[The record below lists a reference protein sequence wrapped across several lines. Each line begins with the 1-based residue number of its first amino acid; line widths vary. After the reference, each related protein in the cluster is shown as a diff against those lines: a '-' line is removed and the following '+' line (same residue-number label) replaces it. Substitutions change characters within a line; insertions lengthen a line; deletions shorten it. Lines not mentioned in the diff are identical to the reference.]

1 MNEPMAIITSC
12 AFTAGSMLAV
22 IHYSEVG
29 RMLKEIIDTPKE
41 KITDEQEDNLS
52 DQFEKEL
59 INEPMK
65 KRENF
70 ELSTKDNLIEF
81 RNSLLTLD
89 EELSNESKQKT
100 IKKKLF

>member
-41 KITDEQEDNLS
+41 KITDEQEDNL
-52 DQFEKEL
+52 
-59 INEPMK
+59 
-65 KRENF
+65 
-70 ELSTKDNLIEF
+70 IEF

>member
-1 MNEPMAIITSC
+1 
-12 AFTAGSMLAV
+12 
-22 IHYSEVG
+22 
-29 RMLKEIIDTPKE
+29 
-41 KITDEQEDNLS
+41 
-52 DQFEKEL
+52 
-59 INEPMK
+59 MK